1 MKKYFFPACV
11 CLSLALPVSLFAADA
26 AESVTSYQE
35 KISYTMGYEM
45 GNYAHSISDDIQQ
58 KAMQAGIA
66 DAFAGGEA
74 KLTQEQMAAV
84 KQEFAQKMQAAQQKK
99 MEEIKA
105 KNLAAGKAF
114 LEKNKAKKG
123 VKVTPSG
130 LQYEVLAEGKGPMA
144 MAGDSVTVHYTGT
157 LIDGK
162 EFDSTAKRG
171 KPAEFQVDQ
180 VIPGWTEALKMMNAG
195 SKMHIV
201 IPPQLAYGEQGAPPV
216 IEPNS
221 VLVFDVELVGIKKA
235 EEKVEKEAG
244 TEENKEKGNDINR
257 QVKKA
262 VKKVEKAMDKVHSAV
277 KGE

>member
-1 MKKYFFPACV
+1 MKKYFVPACV
-11 CLSLALPVSLFAADA
+11 CLSLALPASLFAADTV
-26 AESVTSYQE
+26 ESLKTYEE

-45 GNYAHSISDDIQQ
+45 GSYAHSVSGDIRQ
-58 KAMQAGIA
+58 KALQAGIA
-66 DAFAGGEA
+66 DAFAGGDA
-74 KLTQEQMAAV
+74 RLTPEQMAAV

-114 LEKNKAKKG
+114 LEKNKAKEG

-130 LQYEVLAEGKGPMA
+130 LQYEVLAEGKGPLA
-144 MAGDSVTVHYTGT
+144 TADDIVTVHYKGT
-157 LIDGK
+157 FIDGK

-171 KPAEFQVDQ
+171 TPAEFQVNQ

-201 IPPQLAYGEQGAPPV
+201 IPSQLAYGEQGAPPV

-235 EEKVEKEAG
+235 EEKIEKEAG
-244 TEENKEKGNDINR
+244 TEENKEKGNDISQ

-262 VKKVEKAMDKVHSAV
+262 VKKVEKAMDEVHSAAA
-277 KGE
+277 KN